1 VKIVMVP
8 SSLRAG
14 AGRCRTV
21 AREAHGIASRVG
33 ALPSPEGMPG
43 EATAQL
49 HSAVAQLQRCQASAQ
64 READFL
70 TSRAHLGILAD
81 GPFGGAL
88 GGLLGPS
95 LLSPWP
101 PPPPVSKPKKH
112 HWYDGPVAFLDG
124 AKDEL
129 VDTGKG
135 LADTAIAIG
144 GHAIDGD
151 LLPGP
156 IGPLLHHLG
165 VPRLSDHI
173 PFVNSR
179 RRQLDAGL
187 DFARHHP
194 GQFAKAVGGDLIAAE
209 DHKKGDHAHGAGR
222 NAVGIVSLLIPA
234 GYASRAGL
242 AARGAAKGEK
252 AAVAASDAA
261 RAAARTA
268 RDVSR
273 VADSDAELLGRIPR
287 LADVAELA
295 AVRARRARYLAT
307 KAEGEARL
315 AHARIETETQKAEA
329 AAERAREKL
338 HELPKE
344 TLKKVGEAGRDATA
358 RVLDHHGQEEHAEHP
373 KTPGHRP

>member
-8 SSLRAG
+8 SSLRTG

-21 AREAHGIASRVG
+21 AREASAAAGRVG
-33 ALPSPEGMPG
+33 AMPSPEGMPG

-49 HSAVAQLQRCQASAQ
+49 HAAAAQLHRIQASAT

-70 TSRAHLGILAD
+70 TARAHLGILAD

-88 GGLLGPS
+88 GGLLGPQ

-101 PPPPVSKPKKH
+101 PPPPVKKPKEH

-135 LADTAIAIG
+135 LGNTAIGIG

-151 LLPGP
+151 LLPGG
-156 IGPLLHHLG
+156 IGALLHHLG
-165 VPRLSDHI
+165 APRLSDHI
-173 PFVNSR
+173 PFVKSR
-179 RRQLDAGL
+179 REQLDAGL
-187 DFARHHP
+187 DFALHHP
-194 GQFAKAVGGDLIAAE
+194 GQFAKAVGNDLIAAE

-222 NAVGIVSLLIPA
+222 NAVGILSLLIPA
-234 GYASRAGL
+234 GYAGKAGL

-261 RAAARTA
+261 SAAARTA
-268 RDVSR
+268 RGVSK
-273 VADSDAELLGRIPR
+273 VADSDAAILAKIPR
-287 LADVAELA
+287 RADIAQLA
-295 AVRARRARYLAT
+295 AVRARRAQYLAT

-329 AAERAREKL
+329 AAERAHEKL
-338 HELPKE
+338 HEVPKE
-344 TLKKVGEAGRDATA
+344 TLKKAGEAGRDATA
-358 RVLDHHGQEEHAEHP
+358 RVLDHGQEEHP
-373 KTPGHRP
+373 KTPGHHP

>member
-1 VKIVMVP
+1 M
-8 SSLRAG
+8 
-14 AGRCRTV
+14 
-21 AREAHGIASRVG
+21 
-33 ALPSPEGMPG
+33 PSPEGMPG

-49 HSAVAQLQRCQASAQ
+49 HSAIAQLQRCQASAQ

-88 GGLLGPS
+88 GGLFGPN

-135 LADTAIAIG
+135 LADTAIGIG

-151 LLPGP
+151 LLPG

-165 VPRLSDHI
+165 LPRLSDHI

-187 DFARHHP
+187 DFALHHP
-194 GQFAKAVGGDLIAAE
+194 GQFVKAVGGVLIAAE

-222 NAVGIVSLLIPA
+222 NAVAILSLLIPA
-234 GYASRAGL
+234 GYAGKAGL

-261 RAAARTA
+261 RASARTA
-268 RDVSR
+268 RDVSK
-273 VADSDAELLGRIPR
+273 VADSDAAIIAKTPK
-287 LADVAELA
+287 LADLAERA
-295 AVRARRARYLAT
+295 AVRARRAHYLAT

-315 AHARIETETQKAEA
+315 ANARIETETQKAEA

-344 TLKKVGEAGRDATA
+344 TLHKVGEAGRDATA
-358 RVLDHHGQEEHAEHP
+358 RVLDHHGQEEHTEHP
-373 KTPGHRP
+373 TAPGHHP